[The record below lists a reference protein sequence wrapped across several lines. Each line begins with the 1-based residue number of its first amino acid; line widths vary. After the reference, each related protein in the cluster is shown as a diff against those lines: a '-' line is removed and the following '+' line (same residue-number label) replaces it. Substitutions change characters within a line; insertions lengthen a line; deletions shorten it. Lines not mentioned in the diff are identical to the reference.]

1 MSEKYSKQIRSR
13 ATSEGSI
20 ELSIAKV
27 EIPVPG
33 DDEVLIKVQASPIN
47 PSDLGLLLSFA
58 ADVQNINTTGSGDE
72 TVATMPV
79 HPALMGSLKPRLDKS
94 MPVGNEG
101 AGVIVDAGI
110 NVKDLI
116 GKTVGLAGI
125 NVKDLIGKTVGLAGG
140 DMYSQYR
147 CVPAAACL
155 VMEDGTT
162 PAEAASSFVNPLTA
176 LAFVETM
183 KMENHTAL
191 VHTAAASNLGQMLV
205 KICKSDGIPLV
216 NIVRKQEQVD
226 LLKSLGA
233 EYVCNTSDESFMD
246 DLVTALVETGATLGF
261 DATGGGNN
269 GELPGQILAAMEIA
283 ANKNATEY
291 SRYGSDTYKQ
301 VYIYGGLDQSPT
313 ILKRAFGLS
322 WGLGGWLLTPMIG
335 KIGMERF
342 QEMRQRVAKE
352 IKTTFA
358 SSYAKEIS
366 FEEMLDPEIIRAY
379 AKQATGEKYLVNPH
393 K

>member
-1 MSEKYSKQIRSR
+1 MSENTSREIRSKV
-13 ATSEGSI
+13 TNEGNI
-20 ELSIAKV
+20 EISIANV
-27 EIPVPG
+27 ETPVPSK
-33 DDEVLIKVQASPIN
+33 DEVLIKVEAAPIN

-58 ADVQNINTTGSGDE
+58 ADFSSITSSGSGDE
-72 TVATMPV
+72 TVTMIKI
-79 HPALMGSLKPRLDKS
+79 HPTLMNAMNPRLDQS
-94 MPVGNEG
+94 LQVGNEG
-101 AGVIVDAGI
+101 AGIVVDAGG

-116 GKTVGLAGI
+116 GKTVGM
-125 NVKDLIGKTVGLAGG
+125 AGG
-140 DMYSQYR
+140 AMYSQYR
-147 CVPAAACL
+147 CVPASNCL
-155 VMEDGTT
+155 VMNEGTS
-162 PAEAASSFVNPLTA
+162 PSEAASSFVNPLTV
-176 LAFVETM
+176 LSFLETM

-205 KICKSDGIPLV
+205 KICKDDGIPLV
-216 NIVRKQEQVD
+216 NIVRKSEQVE

-233 EYVCNTSDESFMD
+233 EHVCNTSDPDFMGT
-246 DLVTALVETGATLGF
+246 LVSALVETGATLGF

-269 GELPGQILAAMEIA
+269 GELPGQILSAMEIA
-283 ANKNATEY
+283 ANKTAKEY

-313 ILKRAFGLS
+313 ILKRAYGMS

-335 KIGMERF
+335 RIGMEKF
-342 QEMRQRVAKE
+342 QQMRQRVAEE

-358 SSYAKEIS
+358 SSYAQEIS
-366 FEEMLDPEIIRAY
+366 FEGMLQPEIIKSY